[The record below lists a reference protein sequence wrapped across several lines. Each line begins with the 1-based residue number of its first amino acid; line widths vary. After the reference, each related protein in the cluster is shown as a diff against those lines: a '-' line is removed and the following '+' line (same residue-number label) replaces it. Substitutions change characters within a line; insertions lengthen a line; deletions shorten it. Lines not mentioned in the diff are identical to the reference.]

1 MRISDWSSDVCSSDL
16 AVERGEYAHYML
28 KEIYEQPRAL
38 ADTPS
43 ERLLGDHVLE
53 AAPGPAASRI
63 LPLVQSVHIVACG
76 TSYHAGL
83 VARYYLEQGARV
95 TSTVEG
101 RSGGRRAGKEGFS
114 RWRVRGAAHRY
125 KTTKHTSTKNLH

>member
-38 ADTPS
+38 ADTLS

-53 AAPGPAASRI
+53 AALGPAASRI

-95 TSTVEG
+95 PCTVEDASAYRYRDPVDRKSVVEG
-101 RSGGRRAGKEGFS
+101 KSLYVRVDTGGRRIIK
-114 RWRVRGAAHRY
+114 
-125 KTTKHTSTKNLH
+125 

>member
-38 ADTPS
+38 ADTLS

-53 AAPGPAASRI
+53 AALGPAASRI

-76 TSYHAGL
+76 TRYHAGL
-83 VARYYLEQGARV
+83 VAPSIGSASCRERVCPYVSNSVAGVYL
-95 TSTVEG
+95 
-101 RSGGRRAGKEGFS
+101 
-114 RWRVRGAAHRY
+114 
-125 KTTKHTSTKNLH
+125 